1 MRRKTLIAPS
11 ILAADITRL
20 EEEVKALERA
30 GVDLIHIDVMDG
42 HFVPNITF
50 GPIIVENLKK
60 ITYLPLDVHLMISN
74 PEKYASVFV
83 DAGADIVTVH
93 QEASLHLHRM
103 ISEVKN
109 AGAKAGVAL
118 NPATHPSLLEYVL
131 NEVDVVLVM
140 TVNPG
145 FSGQSFIKDVSRKI
159 EELDEMRRK
168 DNYNFLIEVDGGVNG
183 VNVKLLRECG
193 ADIFVSGNALF
204 SSKDYRKTVKEWREK
219 LK

>member
-1 MRRKTLIAPS
+1 MKRKALIAPS
-11 ILAADITRL
+11 ILSADITRL
-20 EEEVKALERA
+20 KEEVKALEEA
-30 GVDLIHIDVMDG
+30 KVDLIHIDVMDG

-60 ITYLPLDVHLMISN
+60 ITHLPLDVHLMISN
-74 PEKYASVFV
+74 PEKYAHIFV
-83 DAGADIVTVH
+83 KAGADIVTVH
-93 QEASLHLHRM
+93 QEISFHLHRI
-103 ISEVKN
+103 ISEVKD

-118 NPATHPSLLEYVL
+118 NPATHPSHLDYVF
-131 NEVDVVLVM
+131 NELDIVLVM

-159 EELDEMRRK
+159 EELDKIRREK
-168 DNYNFLIEVDGGVNG
+168 NYNFLIEVDGGVNG
-183 VNVKLLRECG
+183 MNVKLLYECG

-204 SSKDYRKTVKEWREK
+204 SSKDYRKTMKEWREK

>member
-20 EEEVKALERA
+20 KEEVKALEMA

-83 DAGADIVTVH
+83 EAGADIVTVH

-193 ADIFVSGNALF
+193 ADIFVSGSALF
-204 SSKDYRKTVKEWREK
+204 GSKDYGKTVKEWREK

>member
-20 EEEVKALERA
+20 KEEVKALEMA

-83 DAGADIVTVH
+83 EAGADIVTVH

-131 NEVDVVLVM
+131 NEVDVVWVM

-193 ADIFVSGNALF
+193 ADIFVSGSALF
-204 SSKDYRKTVKEWREK
+204 GSKDYGKTVKEWREK